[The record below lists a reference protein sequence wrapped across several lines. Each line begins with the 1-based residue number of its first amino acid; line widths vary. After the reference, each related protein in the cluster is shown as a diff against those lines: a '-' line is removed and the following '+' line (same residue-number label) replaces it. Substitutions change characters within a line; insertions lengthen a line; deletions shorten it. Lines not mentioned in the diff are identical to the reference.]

1 MAIPVLIIG
10 RSGTGKSTSLRNC
23 VDNPDWNLIRVLN
36 KPLPFKGKI
45 NGWNTDNY
53 QQVMKCLIASKANNI
68 VIDDAG
74 YLITNMFMNGHSSA
88 GGGNG
93 VFTLYNQIGDHF
105 WNLIQFISERVPGNK
120 IVYVMMHEES
130 NDLGEIK
137 PKTIGKLLDEKVC
150 IEGMFTVV
158 LRCVAEGNNHL
169 FVTQAADGAVS
180 KSPIGMFADLTID
193 NDILLVEKA
202 IREIITLP
210 RLLRLIFRKKTMK
223 AWIRMKHTVFGKRS
237 RRKRMNHD
245 QKIAKLEKQIAL
257 LEAVQSRCKDDRIW
271 HIYMKVSDDLN
282 RELDEMTRG
291 K

>member
-23 VDNPDWNLIRVLN
+23 AGNPDWNLIRVLD
-36 KPLPFKGKI
+36 KPLPFKGKVD
-45 NGWNTDNY
+45 GWYTDDY
-53 QQVMKCLIASKANNI
+53 QKVMKYLTGSKAKNV

-74 YLITNMFMNGHSSA
+74 YLITNMFMSGHSSA

-105 WNLIQFISERVPGNK
+105 WNLIQFIIKIPGDK

-150 IEGMFTVV
+150 IEGMFTIV
-158 LRCVAEGNNHL
+158 LRCIVEGNHHF

-180 KSPIGMFADLTID
+180 KSPIGMFDSLTID

-202 IREIITLP
+202 IRDYYDMGGQEDAET
-210 RLLRLIFRKKTMK
+210 K
-223 AWIRMKHTVFGKRS
+223 
-237 RRKRMNHD
+237 
-245 QKIAKLEKQIAL
+245 
-257 LEAVQSRCKDDRIW
+257 
-271 HIYMKVSDDLN
+271 
-282 RELDEMTRG
+282 
-291 K
+291 